1 MAEELFVP
9 IEDVAKHFSV
19 SISTVRTW
27 IRSDLIPAL
36 KLGGVYRFKISEVE
50 AALRKLSNS
59 GLLDNINE
67 TTVNA
72 EDAPSAEYAPNVE
85 VFNPNED
92 L

>member
-59 GLLDNINE
+59 GLLESINE
-67 TTVNA
+67 TT
-72 EDAPSAEYAPNVE
+72 ESTQYEGAPNVE

>member
-59 GLLDNINE
+59 GLLEEISSTSEGVENTPD
-67 TTVNA
+67 
-72 EDAPSAEYAPNVE
+72 VE
-85 VFNPNED
+85 VYNPNED

>member
-9 IEDVAKHFSV
+9 IEDVAKHFAVSV
-19 SISTVRTW
+19 STVRTW

-59 GLLDNINE
+59 GLLDITE
-67 TTVNA
+67 PT
-72 EDAPSAEYAPNVE
+72 EDATDEAPNVE
-85 VFNPNED
+85 TYNPNED

>member
-9 IEDVAKHFSV
+9 IEDVAKHFAVSV
-19 SISTVRTW
+19 STVRTW

-50 AALRKLSNS
+50 AALRKVSNS
-59 GLLDNINE
+59 ELLEINE
-67 TTVNA
+67 RA
-72 EDAPSAEYAPNVE
+72 EDAPE
-85 VFNPNED
+85 VDVYNPNED

>member
-9 IEDVAKHFSV
+9 IEDVAKHFAVSV
-19 SISTVRTW
+19 STVRTW

-50 AALRKLSNS
+50 AALRKVSNS
-59 GLLDNINE
+59 ELLEINE
-67 TTVNA
+67 SAV
-72 EDAPSAEYAPNVE
+72 DAPE
-85 VFNPNED
+85 VDVYNPNED

>member
-36 KLGGVYRFKISEVE
+36 KLGGV
-50 AALRKLSNS
+50 LS
-59 GLLDNINE
+59 
-67 TTVNA
+67 
-72 EDAPSAEYAPNVE
+72 
-85 VFNPNED
+85 
-92 L
+92 

>member
-9 IEDVAKHFSV
+9 IEDVAKHFAVSV
-19 SISTVRTW
+19 STVRTW

-50 AALRKLSNS
+50 AALRKVSNS
-59 GLLDNINE
+59 ELLEINE
-67 TTVNA
+67 SADNA
-72 EDAPSAEYAPNVE
+72 PDVDVY
-85 VFNPNED
+85 NPNED

>member
-9 IEDVAKHFSV
+9 IEDVAKHFAVSV
-19 SISTVRTW
+19 STVRTW

-50 AALRKLSNS
+50 AALRKVSNS
-59 GLLDNINE
+59 ELLEINE
-67 TTVNA
+67 SA
-72 EDAPSAEYAPNVE
+72 EDAPDVDVY
-85 VFNPNED
+85 NPNED

>member
-67 TTVNA
+67 TTRDA
-72 EDAPSAEYAPNVE
+72 EDAPSVE